1 MDFKKYETKEKFME
15 ENFPLLLQKEAEN
28 EVLISIVK
36 QHHEAKV
43 NKWLLGRIEE
53 NQEVKIIFIV
63 DDDKEGLLLYF
74 PEGDIEE
81 KYIIFLVDKI
91 ISLNI
96 DLKEILAPIKYAKQI
111 SDFYVEKTN
120 KTIRKISD
128 TYTYKLDKLNEEC
141 VLAENEK
148 IIKLEDEKDKMEE
161 LIKIVKEI
169 HTDIYNLEECSD
181 EEAMKTA
188 KIYLEKGIYLLTNE
202 TEDEIYT
209 QVVNVR
215 KQINGATIGAVI
227 TPKRFRGKGY
237 AKKCIYGVCKKLLEE
252 GNKFIVLHVATKN
265 EAAIKVY
272 ERIGFKKI
280 DEVQRI
286 MFF

>member
-1 MDFKKYETKEKFME
+1 MNFKKYETKEKFME
-15 ENFPLLLQKEAEN
+15 ENFPLLLQNEAEN
-28 EVLISIVK
+28 EVMISIVK

-43 NKWLLGRIEE
+43 SKWLLGRIEDAE
-53 NQEVKIIFIV
+53 KVKIIFIV
-63 DDDKEGLLLYF
+63 DDDKEGLVVYF
-74 PEGDIEE
+74 PEGEIEQ
-81 KYIIFLVDKI
+81 KYIDFLVDKI
-91 ISLNI
+91 IDLNV
-96 DLKEILAPIKYAKQI
+96 DLKEILAPVEYANQI
-111 SDFYVEKTN
+111 SNSYIEKTG
-120 KTIRKISD
+120 KSIRKISN
-128 TYTYKLDKLNEEC
+128 TYTYKLEELNEEC

-148 IIKLEDEKDKMEE
+148 IIKLEDEQNKMEE

-181 EEAMKTA
+181 EEAIKTA
-188 KIYLEKGIYLLTNE
+188 KIYLKKGIYLLTNE

-215 KQINGATIGAVI
+215 KQINGVAIGAVI
-227 TPKRFRGKGY
+227 TPKKFRGKGY
-237 AKKCIYGVCKKLLEE
+237 AKKCIYGVCKRLLEE
-252 GNKFIVLHVATKN
+252 GNSFVVLHVATKN

-286 MFF
+286 MF

>member
-1 MDFKKYETKEKFME
+1 MNFKKYETKEKFME
-15 ENFPLLLQKEAEN
+15 ENFPLLLQNEAEN
-28 EVLISIVK
+28 EVMISIVK

-43 NKWLLGRIEE
+43 SKWLLGRIEDAE
-53 NQEVKIIFIV
+53 KVKIIFIV
-63 DDDKEGLLLYF
+63 DDDKEGLVVYF
-74 PEGDIEE
+74 PEVEIEK
-81 KYIIFLVDKI
+81 KYIDFLVDKI
-91 ISLNI
+91 IDLNV
-96 DLKEILAPIKYAKQI
+96 DLKEILAPVEYANQI
-111 SDFYVEKTN
+111 SNSYIEKTG
-120 KTIRKISD
+120 KSIRKISN
-128 TYTYKLDKLNEEC
+128 TYTYKLEELNEEC

-148 IIKLEDEKDKMEE
+148 IIKLEDEQNKMEE

-181 EEAMKTA
+181 KEAMKTA
-188 KIYLEKGIYLLTNE
+188 KIYLKKGIYLLTNE

-215 KQINGATIGAVI
+215 KQINGVAIGAVI
-227 TPKRFRGKGY
+227 TPKKFRGKGY
-237 AKKCIYGVCKKLLEE
+237 AKKCIYGVCKRLLEE
-252 GNKFIVLHVATKN
+252 GNSFVVLHVATKN

-286 MFF
+286 MF

>member
-1 MDFKKYETKEKFME
+1 MNFKKYETKEKFME
-15 ENFPLLLQKEAEN
+15 ENFPLLLQNEAEN
-28 EVLISIVK
+28 EVMISIVK

-43 NKWLLGRIEE
+43 SKWLLGRIEDAE
-53 NQEVKIIFIV
+53 KVKIIFIV
-63 DDDKEGLLLYF
+63 DDDKEGLVVYF
-74 PEGDIEE
+74 PEGEIEK
-81 KYIIFLVDKI
+81 KYIDFLVDKI
-91 ISLNI
+91 IDLNV
-96 DLKEILAPIKYAKQI
+96 DLKEILAPVEYANQI
-111 SDFYVEKTN
+111 SNSYIEKTG
-120 KTIRKISD
+120 KSIRKISN
-128 TYTYKLDKLNEEC
+128 TYTYKLEELNEEC

-148 IIKLEDEKDKMEE
+148 IIKLEDEQNKMEE

-181 EEAMKTA
+181 EETMKTA
-188 KIYLEKGIYLLTNE
+188 KIYLKKGIYLLTNE

-215 KQINGATIGAVI
+215 KQINGVAIGAVI
-227 TPKRFRGKGY
+227 TPKKFRGKGY
-237 AKKCIYGVCKKLLEE
+237 AKKCIYGVCKRLLEE
-252 GNKFIVLHVATKN
+252 GNSFVVLHVATKN

-286 MFF
+286 MF

>member
-1 MDFKKYETKEKFME
+1 MNFKKYETKEKFME
-15 ENFPLLLQKEAEN
+15 ENFPLLLQNEAEN
-28 EVLISIVK
+28 EVMISIVK

-43 NKWLLGRIEE
+43 GKWLLGRIEDAE
-53 NQEVKIIFIV
+53 KVKIIFIV
-63 DDDKEGLLLYF
+63 DDDKKGLVVYF
-74 PEGDIEE
+74 PEGEIEK
-81 KYIIFLVDKI
+81 KYIDFLVDKVI
-91 ISLNI
+91 DLNV
-96 DLKEILAPIKYAKQI
+96 DLKEILAPVEYANQI
-111 SDFYVEKTN
+111 SNSYIEKTG
-120 KTIRKISD
+120 KSIRKISN
-128 TYTYKLDKLNEEC
+128 TYTYKLEELNEEC

-148 IIKLEDEKDKMEE
+148 IIKLEDEQNKMEE

-188 KIYLEKGIYLLTNE
+188 KIYLRKGIYLLTNE

-215 KQINGATIGAVI
+215 KQINGVAIGAVI
-227 TPKRFRGKGY
+227 TPKKFRGKGY
-237 AKKCIYGVCKKLLEE
+237 AKKCIYGVCKRLLEE
-252 GNKFIVLHVATKN
+252 GNSFVVLHVATKN

-286 MFF
+286 MF

>member
-1 MDFKKYETKEKFME
+1 MNFKKYETKEKFME
-15 ENFPLLLQKEAEN
+15 ENFPLLLQNEAEN
-28 EVLISIVK
+28 EVMISIVK

-43 NKWLLGRIEE
+43 SKWLLGRIEDAE
-53 NQEVKIIFIV
+53 KVKIIFIV
-63 DDDKEGLLLYF
+63 DDDKEGLVVYF
-74 PEGDIEE
+74 PEVEIEK
-81 KYIIFLVDKI
+81 KYIDFLVDKI
-91 ISLNI
+91 IDLNV
-96 DLKEILAPIKYAKQI
+96 DLKEILAPVEYANQI
-111 SDFYVEKTN
+111 SNSYIEKTG
-120 KTIRKISD
+120 KSIRKISN
-128 TYTYKLDKLNEEC
+128 TYTYKLEELNEEC

-148 IIKLEDEKDKMEE
+148 IIKLEDEQNKMEE

-181 EEAMKTA
+181 EEAIKIA
-188 KIYLEKGIYLLTNE
+188 KIYLKKGIYLLTNE

-215 KQINGATIGAVI
+215 KQINGVAIGAVI
-227 TPKRFRGKGY
+227 TPKKFRGKGY
-237 AKKCIYGVCKKLLEE
+237 AKKCIYGVCKRLLEE
-252 GNKFIVLHVATKN
+252 GNSFVVLHVATKN

-286 MFF
+286 MF

>member
-1 MDFKKYETKEKFME
+1 MNLKKYETKEKFME
-15 ENFPLLLQKEAEN
+15 ENFPLLLQNEAEN
-28 EVLISIVK
+28 EVMISIVK

-43 NKWLLGRIEE
+43 SKWLLGRIEDAE
-53 NQEVKIIFIV
+53 KVKIIFIV
-63 DDDKEGLLLYF
+63 DDDKEGLVVYF
-74 PEGDIEE
+74 PEGEIEK
-81 KYIIFLVDKI
+81 KYIDFLVDKVI
-91 ISLNI
+91 DLNV
-96 DLKEILAPIKYAKQI
+96 DLKEILAPVEYANQI
-111 SDFYVEKTN
+111 SNSYIEKTG
-120 KTIRKISD
+120 KSIRKISN
-128 TYTYKLDKLNEEC
+128 TYTYKLEELNEEC

-148 IIKLEDEKDKMEE
+148 IIKLEDEQNKMEE

-169 HTDIYNLEECSD
+169 HTDIYNLKECSD

-188 KIYLEKGIYLLTNE
+188 KIYLRKGIYLLTNE

-215 KQINGATIGAVI
+215 KQINGVAIGAVI
-227 TPKRFRGKGY
+227 TPKKFRGKGY
-237 AKKCIYGVCKKLLEE
+237 AKKCIYGVCKRLLEE
-252 GNKFIVLHVATKN
+252 GNSFVVLHVATKN

-286 MFF
+286 MF

>member
-1 MDFKKYETKEKFME
+1 MNFKKYETKEKFME
-15 ENFPLLLQKEAEN
+15 ENFPLLLKNEAEN
-28 EVLISIVK
+28 EVMISIVK

-43 NKWLLGRIEE
+43 SKWLLGRIEDAE
-53 NQEVKIIFIV
+53 KVKIIFIV
-63 DDDKEGLLLYF
+63 DDDKEGLVVYF
-74 PEGDIEE
+74 PEGEIEK
-81 KYIIFLVDKI
+81 KYIDFLVDKI
-91 ISLNI
+91 IDLNV
-96 DLKEILAPIKYAKQI
+96 DLKEILAPVEYANQI
-111 SDFYVEKTN
+111 SNIYIEKTG
-120 KTIRKISD
+120 KSIRKISN
-128 TYTYKLDKLNEEC
+128 TYTYKLEELNEEC

-148 IIKLEDEKDKMEE
+148 IIKLEDEQNKMEE

-188 KIYLEKGIYLLTNE
+188 KIYLKKGIYLLTNE

-215 KQINGATIGAVI
+215 KQINGVAIGAVI
-227 TPKRFRGKGY
+227 TPKKFRGKGY
-237 AKKCIYGVCKKLLEE
+237 AKKCIYGVCKRLLEE
-252 GNKFIVLHVATKN
+252 GNSFVVLHVATKN

-286 MFF
+286 MF